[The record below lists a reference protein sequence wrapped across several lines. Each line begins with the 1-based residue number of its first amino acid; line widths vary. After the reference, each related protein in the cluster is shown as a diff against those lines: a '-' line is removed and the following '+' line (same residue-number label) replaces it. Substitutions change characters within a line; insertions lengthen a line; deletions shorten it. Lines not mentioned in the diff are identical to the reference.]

1 VNLFFVK
8 LGSGGKWK
16 AFITNDLEIGFNKL
30 IETYQIRW
38 SIEVFFKDA
47 KQHLQLGKCQCNNFD
62 SQIGATTL
70 AMMQYMMLLLYKQM
84 HYGNSLGSIFDLL
97 SSQAEE
103 ENITRYL
110 LDIFWEIV
118 NGIGEILKVDC
129 MELIEDI
136 IRDNQRA
143 EEIMR
148 IISPALEKNRAA

>member
-1 VNLFFVK
+1 MK
-8 LGSGGKWK
+8 
-16 AFITNDLEIGFNKL
+16 
-30 IETYQIRW
+30 ET
-38 SIEVFFKDA
+38 K
-47 KQHLQLGKCQCNNFD
+47 
-62 SQIGATTL
+62 IGAANL

-110 LDIFWEIV
+110 LEIFWEIV

-148 IISPALEKNRAA
+148 IISPALEKKRAA